1 MEEGAVPIL
10 RSRTA
15 EAARNTLSTAETDF
29 MVNLEM
35 MEDRARERE
44 AKLDT
49 FFCTSPEA

>member
-1 MEEGAVPIL
+1 MEGGTGPY
-10 RSRTA
+10 RGRTA
-15 EAARNTLSTAETDF
+15 DAARNELSTAETDILF
-29 MVNLEM
+29 NLEI